1 MSTRP
6 IIFSTCWYQFKCKN
20 DPTTFQLWMH
30 NMLSNV
36 EEYYLVIYTD
46 NNSESYVRPYAD
58 ANPQRIRIVIKP
70 MEEFYG
76 YRYKDHWICNHT
88 WNYLLNHRVEW
99 NVNMLWAEK
108 IHFVCETIE
117 NQYFMENHADAEAY
131 TNANSDTNTQYYGW
145 CDIGYFRCRPGMDF
159 TREQLVGWGH
169 PEKVQQLNIK
179 KIHYA
184 CVNNDKQYINQ
195 LVRCVNHRGEN
206 GLPVE
211 PIPPNQTSVAGGFFV
226 GGVEVLMWWRAK
238 FDETLQKYFE
248 NGYLVKDDQIIVA
261 DCVYSNMSRF
271 VLHKETTE
279 YDNWFMFQRIL
290 SMACIEK

>member
-1 MSTRP
+1 
-6 IIFSTCWYQFKCKN
+6 
-20 DPTTFQLWMH
+20 MH

-117 NQYFMENHADAEAY
+117 NRYFMENHDDADTYANTNAY
-131 TNANSDTNTQYYGW
+131 TNADANTQYYGW

-226 GGVEVLMWWRAK
+226 GGVGSVWGLGGVVAK
-238 FDETLQKYFE
+238 EME
-248 NGYLVKDDQIIVA
+248 EGGGEGG
-261 DCVYSNMSRF
+261 RG
-271 VLHKETTE
+271 EGGGG
-279 YDNWFMFQRIL
+279 RGGGGGG
-290 SMACIEK
+290 